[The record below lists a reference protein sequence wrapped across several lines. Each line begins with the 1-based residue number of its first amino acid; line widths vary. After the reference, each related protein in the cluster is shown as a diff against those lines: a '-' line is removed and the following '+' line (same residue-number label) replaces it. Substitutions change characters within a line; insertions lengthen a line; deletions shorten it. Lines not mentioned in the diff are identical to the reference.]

1 MRYDADPYI
10 YASPLIEPLS
20 LDAICMPGEDGDFSP
35 LAIADPAPDAEDQ
48 MALAQARTAIE
59 GFIGTLDARDQDLIE
74 RIFWNDERQAD
85 VARAL
90 DLSGAAISKRMN
102 RIVQR
107 GRIALAC
114 LRGSLLLQ
122 Q

>member
-1 MRYDADPYI
+1 MRHDADPYI

-20 LDAICMPGEDGDFSP
+20 LDAICMPSEDGDLSP

-48 MALAQARTAIE
+48 VALAQARTAIE
-59 GFIGTLDARDQDLIE
+59 SFIGTLDARDQVLVE

-90 DLSGAAISKRMN
+90 DLSGAAISKRMS

-107 GRIALAC
+107 GRIVLAC

-122 Q
+122 